1 MNRLFVCLQTKS
13 SILLRMNITSL
24 DQLDPN
30 GSYTY
35 ADYLLWQFEERVE
48 LLRGKIRQMAAPNRR
63 HQGISGKIQY
73 VLTTALLKSS
83 CKVYDAPFDVR
94 LTRFSKAKNKDVST
108 VVQPDLCVICDLS
121 KLDDRGCNGAPDLIV
136 EILSPGNSRTEMKDK
151 FELYQ
156 EAGVQEYWIAHP
168 IEKMIQVFRLNTQ
181 GYYIGLPP
189 AVEGDLLKTPIIPNL
204 EVDVTEVFLD

>member
-1 MNRLFVCLQTKS
+1 M
-13 SILLRMNITSL
+13 ITSL

-48 LLRGKIRQMAAPNRR
+48 LLRGKIRQLAAPSRK
-63 HQGISGKIQY
+63 HQDISGKIQY
-73 VLTTALLKSS
+73 DLRTALLKSP

-94 LTRFSKAKNKDVST
+94 LTRNRNDQQATT
-108 VVQPDLCVICDLS
+108 VVQPDLCVICDPS
-121 KLDDRGCNGAPDLIV
+121 KLDDRGCNGAPDLII

-156 EAGVQEYWIAHP
+156 EAGVLEYWIVSP
-168 IEKMIQVFRLNTQ
+168 IEKTIQVFKLNEQ
-181 GYYIGLPP
+181 GIYIGLAPK
-189 AVEGDLLKTPIIPNL
+189 VEGDIVATPIIPNL
-204 EVDVTEVFLD
+204 QVDVTEVFLD

>member
-1 MNRLFVCLQTKS
+1 MP
-13 SILLRMNITSL
+13 ITSL

-48 LLRGKIRQMAAPNRR
+48 LLRGKIHQMAAPSRK
-63 HQGISGKIQY
+63 HQDICGNLYRNIGNT
-73 VLTTALLKSS
+73 LWKSP
-83 CKVYDAPFDVR
+83 CKVYIAPFDVR
-94 LTRFSKAKNKDVST
+94 LVRIRNDKEVKT
-108 VVQPDLCVICDLS
+108 VVQPDICVICDAS

-156 EAGVQEYWIAHP
+156 EAGVLEYWVVSP
-168 IEKMIQVFRLNTQ
+168 IEKNIHIWTLDEEGRYFSRQ
-181 GYYIGLPP
+181 PK
-189 AVEGDLLKTPIIPNL
+189 VEGDIVRTPIIPNL
-204 EVDVTEVFLD
+204 ELDVTELFLD